1 MTDPEAA
8 STDVVIIGAGAAGL
22 SAARALAQTGLSVE
36 LLEARDRVG
45 GRILTV
51 PGAGGYPLELG
62 AEFVHG
68 EPPVTLG
75 LAREAGAS
83 LVAVQTPH
91 WQLRDGA
98 LAPADDVLEAA
109 QRLMRQA
116 QSAGEDLSVNGFLA
130 RLAGDASLGR
140 AVEWARMIVE
150 GFDAADPAR
159 ASLKAITGEW
169 TGGAGVRASQS
180 RPAGG
185 YGRLIGHL
193 ATVIAEGGVR
203 LRLDTAVQAVSWG
216 PDEVTVEALSGGSPC
231 RARARRAVVTLPLG
245 VLQANAGEPGAVR
258 FTPPLEAKRHAL
270 DHLVMGP
277 VLKVVLRF
285 RDAFWETVSG
295 GRYRDAGFFHA
306 TGHDVPTFWTAL
318 PERLPIL
325 TAWTGGPRAARLSA
339 LDDAAIVQAALAG
352 VEALFDGIAVSDLLL
367 EAHTHNW
374 QQDPFARGAYSYVT
388 VGGLGAPAVLAVPLA
403 DTLFFAGEAT
413 AEAGESGTVA
423 GALASGEA
431 AARAVLASLERRS

>member
-1 MTDPEAA
+1 MTDPEPA
-8 STDVVIIGAGAAGL
+8 STDVVIMGAGAAGL
-22 SAARALAQTGLSVE
+22 TAARALAKTGLSVE

-68 EPPVTLG
+68 EPPVTLA
-75 LAREAGAS
+75 LVREAGTS
-83 LVAVQTPH
+83 LVAVQTSH

-116 QSAGEDLSVNGFLA
+116 QSAGEDLSVNAFLA

-169 TGGAGVRASQS
+169 TGSAGVRASQS

-193 ATVIAEGGVR
+193 ATVITEGGVR

-216 PDEVTVEALSGGSPC
+216 PDEVMVEALTRGSPY
-231 RARARRAVVTLPLG
+231 RVRARRAVVTLPLAL
-245 VLQANAGEPGAVR
+245 LQVAGEPGAVR
-258 FTPPLEAKRHAL
+258 FTPPLEAKRNAL

-277 VLKVVLRF
+277 VLKVVFRF
-285 RDAFWETVSG
+285 REAFWETVAG
-295 GRYRDAGFFHA
+295 GRYRDAGFFHL

-339 LDDAAIVQAALAG
+339 LDDAAIVQAALTG
-352 VEALFDGIAVSDLLL
+352 VEALFGGIAVSDLLV

-388 VGGLGAPAVLAVPLA
+388 VGGPGAPAALAAPLA

-431 AARAVLASLERRS
+431 AARAVLTSLERRS

>member
-1 MTDPEAA
+1 MTDPESSA
-8 STDVVIIGAGAAGL
+8 TDVVIIGAGAAGL
-22 SAARALAQTGLSVE
+22 SAARALAQAGLSVE

-51 PGAGGYPLELG
+51 PDPGGYPLELG

-68 EPPVTLG
+68 EPPVTLA

-83 LVAVQTPH
+83 MVAAETSH

-98 LAPADDVLEAA
+98 LAPADDMFDAV
-109 QRLMRQA
+109 QRLVRQA
-116 QSAGEDLSVNGFLA
+116 ESTGEDLSVNAFLA

-140 AVEWARMIVE
+140 AVEWARMMVE

-159 ASLKAITGEW
+159 ASLRAITNEW
-169 TGGAGVRASQS
+169 TGPGMRASAG

-185 YGRLIGHL
+185 YGRLVGHL
-193 ATVIAEGGVR
+193 ATVIAAAGAR
-203 LRLDTAVQAVSWG
+203 LQLDTSVQALSWG
-216 PDEVTVEALSGGSPC
+216 PDEVTVEALSRGSPY
-231 RARARRAVVTLPLG
+231 RARARRAVITLPLA
-245 VLQANAGEPGAVR
+245 VLQAAGQPGAVR
-258 FTPPLEAKRHAL
+258 FTPPLEAKRNAL

-285 RDAFWETVSG
+285 REAFWETVAG

-306 TGHDVPTFWTAL
+306 TGHEVPTFWTAL

-352 VEALFDGIAVSDLLL
+352 VEALFGGIAVHDQLV
-367 EAHTHNW
+367 EARTHNW
-374 QQDPFARGAYSYVT
+374 QRDPFARGAYSYVT
-388 VGGLGAPAVLAVPLA
+388 VGGMGAPAALAAPLA

-413 AEAGESGTVA
+413 DDAGELGTVA
-423 GALASGEA
+423 AALASGEA
-431 AARAVLASLERRS
+431 AARAVLASLEQRRS

>member
-1 MTDPEAA
+1 MTDPEPA

-83 LVAVQTPH
+83 LVAVQTSH

-109 QRLMRQA
+109 QRLMRQS
-116 QSAGEDLSVNGFLA
+116 QSAGEDLSVNAFLA

-193 ATVIAEGGVR
+193 ATVITEGGVR

-216 PDEVTVEALSGGSPC
+216 PDEVTVEALTRGSPY
-231 RARARRAVVTLPLG
+231 RVRARRAVITLPLA
-245 VLQANAGEPGAVR
+245 VLQAAGEPGAVR
-258 FTPPLEAKRHAL
+258 FTPPLEAKRNAL

-285 RDAFWETVSG
+285 REAFWETVAG

-318 PERLPIL
+318 PERRPIF

-339 LDDAAIVQAALAG
+339 LDDAAIVQAALAAA
-352 VEALFDGIAVSDLLL
+352 EALFGGIAVSDLLV

-388 VGGLGAPAVLAVPLA
+388 VGGLGAPAVLAAPLA

-413 AEAGESGTVA
+413 AAGESGTVA